1 MRVQLIRYHDVG
13 NVNTRLAQSLNKRQ
27 GVLPPLGIAYIA
39 AALEK
44 AGHAVD
50 IIDAIALELEKED
63 VRKRIR
69 DFAPDVVGV
78 TAMTPTIRG
87 ALEAAQLARDEGA
100 LTVIGGVH
108 MSIFPRETMQYPQV
122 DFGII
127 GEGEHS
133 MVELCDALESDG
145 TFASIPG
152 VCYKKPDG
160 DIVTGLP
167 RIVDDVTSLPWPSY
181 HLLPMERY
189 SSIIG
194 LSPVTTM
201 MGSRGCPYKCGFCF
215 KTPSDK
221 KYRTREVSSIVDEI
235 EFVIDR
241 YGVREVMFYDDIM
254 PPKYAEAL
262 SREIIDRKVEIKW
275 QTPQRVNLV
284 DEKLLELMA
293 EAGCHIL
300 RYGVEQGDPDMMQYV
315 EKKTHLPQVKSA
327 FEWAKKAGIDT
338 FAYFIIGYINETE
351 KTMRST
357 IDLAKELDPRYVMFT
372 KAVPLPNTPLMYEA
386 VKQGFVDKDY
396 WARFT
401 MGEELPPIPPLVPDA
416 DRWVKRAYREFY
428 LRPQKIVNQAL
439 TIRSLG
445 DLKKNIDGFI
455 GVMDFKMRDDDFTVV
470 KSNVYSEQTH

>member
-39 AALEK
+39 SALEA
-44 AGHAVD
+44 AGHIVD
-50 IIDAIALELEKED
+50 LVDAIALALSKEE
-63 VRKRIR
+63 VQTRIR
-69 DFAPDVVGV
+69 DFVPDMVGV

-87 ALEAAQLARDEGA
+87 ALEAAQLAKDEGA
-100 LTVIGGVH
+100 MTVVGGVH
-108 MSIFPRETMQYPQV
+108 MSIFPHETLRYPQV
-122 DFGII
+122 DFGIV
-127 GEGEHS
+127 GEGEHTI
-133 MVELCDALESDG
+133 VELCDALERDG
-145 TFASIPG
+145 TFSSIPG

-160 DIVTGLP
+160 EIVVGLP
-167 RIVDDVTSLPWPSY
+167 RIVDDVSSLPWPAY

-194 LSPVTTM
+194 QSPVTTM

-221 KYRTREVSSIVDEI
+221 KYRTRDVTQIVDEI

-254 PPKYAEAL
+254 PPKYAGAL
-262 SREIIDRKVEIKW
+262 SREIIDRNVKIKW

-284 DEKLLELMA
+284 DPELLELMA
-293 EAGCHIL
+293 QAGCHIL
-300 RYGVEQGDPDMMQYV
+300 RYGVEQGDPEMMRYV

-327 FEWAKKAGIDT
+327 FDWAKNAGIDT

-351 KTMRST
+351 KTMRAT

-372 KAVPLPNTPLMYEA
+372 KAVPLPNTPLMFEA
-386 VKQGFVDKDY
+386 VKQGFVDSDY
-396 WARFT
+396 WTRFT
-401 MGEELPPIPPLVPDA
+401 LGEALPAIPPLVPNA
-416 DRWVKRAYREFY
+416 DKWVKKAYREFY

-439 TIRSLG
+439 SIRNVS
-445 DLKKNIDGFI
+445 DLRKNIDGFI

-470 KSNVYSEQTH
+470 KSDVYSQQTH